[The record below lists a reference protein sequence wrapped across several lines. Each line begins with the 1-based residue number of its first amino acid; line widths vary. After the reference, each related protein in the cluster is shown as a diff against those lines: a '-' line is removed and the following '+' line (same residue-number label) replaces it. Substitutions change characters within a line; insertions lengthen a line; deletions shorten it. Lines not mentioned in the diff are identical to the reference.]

1 MKAVLKFIKK
11 EPIMIAA
18 VILAVVTCFFVPP
31 NLEYLD
37 YINFKT
43 LTTIF
48 SLSIIIKAL
57 NKINTFKILAT
68 KILPLI
74 KSSRGLVTALVFL
87 PTILALFITN
97 DVAVLTFVPF
107 ALIILNM
114 CDMSHLALKTVI
126 LICIG
131 SNLGGLIS
139 PIGNSQN
146 LYLFSYYNLPPL
158 FLLKNAYMSYAFG
171 ILLLFACCMLTKKEA
186 VSTFDNK
193 KREVKKVRLGVY
205 LFLLVLA
212 VSAVVLRIPYYYLI
226 TFGVV
231 VVAMFIM
238 DRSLYKSV
246 NYSILVTF
254 TAFFIFSG
262 NIKKMESISNILQG
276 IIAGREY
283 FLTIG
288 LTQIISNTPAA
299 IIVSQFSDNVLPVV
313 LGANIGKN
321 GTIIASLNA
330 AVAMRLYTSMDD
342 RPMRFLGMLFLY
354 NFIFLICMTGIGF
367 LNILLFG

>member
-114 CDMSHLALKTVI
+114 CDIRALRWR
-126 LICIG
+126 
-131 SNLGGLIS
+131 
-139 PIGNSQN
+139 GNSDMHRQQ
-146 LYLFSYYNLPPL
+146 FGRFDFAHRQFPKPL
-158 FLLKNAYMSYAFG
+158 S
-171 ILLLFACCMLTKKEA
+171 
-186 VSTFDNK
+186 
-193 KREVKKVRLGVY
+193 
-205 LFLLVLA
+205 
-212 VSAVVLRIPYYYLI
+212 
-226 TFGVV
+226 
-231 VVAMFIM
+231 
-238 DRSLYKSV
+238 
-246 NYSILVTF
+246 
-254 TAFFIFSG
+254 
-262 NIKKMESISNILQG
+262 
-276 IIAGREY
+276 
-283 FLTIG
+283 
-288 LTQIISNTPAA
+288 
-299 IIVSQFSDNVLPVV
+299 
-313 LGANIGKN
+313 
-321 GTIIASLNA
+321 
-330 AVAMRLYTSMDD
+330 
-342 RPMRFLGMLFLY
+342 
-354 NFIFLICMTGIGF
+354 FLIIICHRCSF
-367 LNILLFG
+367 